1 VSGKSKILITGAA
14 GFTGLHSCRYFA
26 SAGYEVTA
34 VTRSKDIAIDNVMV
48 EQCDLHN
55 KELVLNLIKKVKP
68 QYLLHLAGQNHVGQS
83 WSDPTG
89 TLETNLLSTVYILDA
104 IHKECPESKSVIVGS
119 ALQID
124 PSNISAITHPYSLS
138 KTFQV
143 LAARAWAELYGL
155 SIVIA
160 QPTNLIGPG
169 NSNGVCSMF
178 AKKIAE
184 MESQKAEHILN
195 VNNLYAQRDF
205 IDVRDAVRAYEIL
218 LKNGVSKEIYPI
230 SSGKSRSL
238 GEVVKIFK
246 TMTPINFKVKISER
260 SIREDKV
267 KISSERINQLG
278 WKPFISFKKSL
289 EDNLKYYRRNP
300 Y

>member
-1 VSGKSKILITGAA
+1 MSGKSKILITGAA

-238 GEVVKIFK
+238 GEVVNVFK

-278 WKPFISFKKSL
+278 WKPIISFKKSL

>member
-1 VSGKSKILITGAA
+1 MSGKSKILITGAA

-238 GEVVKIFK
+238 GEVVQIFK

-278 WKPFISFKKSL
+278 WKPIISFKKSL

>member
-278 WKPFISFKKSL
+278 WKPIISFKKSL